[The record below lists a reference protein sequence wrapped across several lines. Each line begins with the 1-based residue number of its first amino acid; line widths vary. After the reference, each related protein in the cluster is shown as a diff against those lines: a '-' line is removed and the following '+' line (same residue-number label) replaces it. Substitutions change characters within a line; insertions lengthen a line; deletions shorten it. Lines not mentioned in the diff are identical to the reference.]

1 MAREF
6 ALMQV
11 IETVLER
18 GKRVCV
24 DAGDRDSSSSR
35 APLESLC

>member
-1 MAREF
+1 
-6 ALMQV
+6 V

-24 DAGDRDSSSSR
+24 DAGDRDSSG
-35 APLESLC
+35 AWQESLC

>member
-1 MAREF
+1 
-6 ALMQV
+6 MQV

-24 DAGDRDSSSSR
+24 DAGDRVSSGVW
-35 APLESLC
+35 LESLR